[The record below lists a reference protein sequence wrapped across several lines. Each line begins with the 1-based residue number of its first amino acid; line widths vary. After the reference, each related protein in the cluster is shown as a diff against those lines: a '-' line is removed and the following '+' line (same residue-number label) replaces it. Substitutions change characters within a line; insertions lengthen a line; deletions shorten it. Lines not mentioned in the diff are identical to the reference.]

1 MGSEFEAVH
10 ATAAAECL
18 NAFFAPPN
26 RFANPVAPQNETGAA
41 SLPDGKVVPAEL
53 VDAIRRCLKGADD
66 LPVLLPFQANEG
78 DSITWYACARD
89 KASQRD
95 LRADLHAFIGPTY
108 ADFDLAA
115 DAATAA
121 DAILARHDFLPVPF
135 IASRSAYEAR
145 IAGQWRTYWA
155 LLQRRPVR
163 RTLEPRTFAQRR
175 AALDR
180 ALLAKQEHD
189 VRAAY
194 AALREHHGLSAENR
208 AFLDIRI
215 AAAFGRWEEILAH
228 PSFPHL
234 LKIRLPPE
242 TFGDIWDAL
251 YEVHLRPLEQQG
263 NAQRLIA
270 EFDQEVRPGTG
281 HLLRTLGRSRR
292 PAALKSF
299 LLHELS
305 RAQPS
310 ADLCKQWLSELGD
323 DAFGRATTS
332 VQDCIAALTPRHG
345 LEAARKSMEFERYE
359 DAYDLL
365 WQLPDSMEVLAALLR
380 CAKEIDD
387 SVRAHD
393 VIGRVQAG
401 AAAFQDA
408 IQQKRPRLLADVR
421 SLAGRKPAASLA
433 SQLRTEPEDEAAVKD
448 IVEYW
453 RELANTDASTHLD
466 DAMVQNLVQS
476 MEDEALGNASTF
488 DALLPIWFGW
498 LVERTAPQV
507 RFIPLY
513 RCLIEAMQVRDR
525 FPDSELEL
533 IKRAALHLVMAGPTP
548 EQYEALMQRLA
559 DIFTQVRSPH
569 SMGWGLDLMD
579 GLMIAPVR
587 SEDAR
592 LRLMMGVLVA
602 GQEYMARLAPTQ
614 KALLL
619 LLAHEVSFTMASEA
633 DGMATLDAVDAVD
646 EGTRVMLYSLDS
658 QATQRAANVLR
669 TLVPRLHVTTNSD
682 TECTQRLRQHTSHAK
697 YVVFVSSVA
706 THQAFYCIKSAIR
719 DDDALRQ
726 VPGTGTTRIV
736 ETVLNAIQP
745 VR

>member
-1 MGSEFEAVH
+1 MASEIEAVP

-26 RFANPVAPQNETGAA
+26 RFAYPVKWQSESSAA
-41 SLPDGKVVPAEL
+41 SLPDGEDVPADL
-53 VDAIRRCLKGADD
+53 VDAIRRCLKGADN
-66 LPVLLPFQANEG
+66 LPVLLPFRANEG
-78 DSITWYACARD
+78 DRITWYACARD
-89 KASQRD
+89 KAGQRD
-95 LRADLHAFIGPTY
+95 LRADLRAFIGPTY
-108 ADFDLAA
+108 ADFDL
-115 DAATAA
+115 DANAETAA
-121 DAILARHDFLPVPF
+121 DAILARHDFLAVPF
-135 IASRSAYEAR
+135 IASRSAYEAK
-145 IAGQWRTYWA
+145 ISGQWGSYWT

-163 RTLEPRTFAQRR
+163 RTLELRTFAQRR

-180 ALLAKQEHD
+180 ALLAKQEPD
-189 VRAAY
+189 ARAAY

-215 AAAFGRWEEILAH
+215 AAAFGRWEEILRH

-251 YEVHLRPLEQQG
+251 YEVHLRPLEQQSD
-263 NAQRLIA
+263 AQYLIV
-270 EFDQEVRPGTG
+270 EFDREVRPGIA
-281 HLLRTLGRSRR
+281 HLLRALGRSRR

-305 RAQPS
+305 QTQPS

-323 DAFGRATTS
+323 DAFGRATAS
-332 VQDCIAALTPRHG
+332 VQERIAALTPRHG
-345 LEAARKSMEFERYE
+345 PEAALESMEFERYE

-365 WQLPDSMEVLAALLR
+365 WQSPDSMEVLTALLR

-393 VIGRVQAG
+393 VIGRVQVS

-408 IQQKRPRLLADVR
+408 VQEKRPRLLADVR
-421 SLAGRKPAASLA
+421 NLAARKPAASLA
-433 SQLRTEPEDEAAVKD
+433 SQLRTESEDEGAIKD

-453 RELANTDASTHLD
+453 RELANTDASIHLD
-466 DAMVQNLVQS
+466 DAMAQDLVQC

-498 LVERTAPQV
+498 LVERTAPQA

-525 FPDSELEL
+525 FPESELEL

-559 DIFTQVRSPH
+559 DIFIQVRSPH
-569 SMGWGLDLMD
+569 SMGWALDLMD
-579 GLMIAPVR
+579 GLMIAPTR

-592 LRLMMGVLVA
+592 LRLMMAVLVA
-602 GQEYMARLAPTQ
+602 GQEYRARLAPTQ
-614 KALLL
+614 MALLL
-619 LLAHEVSFTMASEA
+619 LLAHEVSFAMAPEA
-633 DGMATLDAVDAVD
+633 DGMVTLDAVDQLGG
-646 EGTRVMLYSLDS
+646 GTRVMLYSLDS
-658 QATQRAANVLR
+658 QATQRAVNVLK
-669 TLVPRLHVTTNSD
+669 TLAPRLHVTTNSD
-682 TECTQRLRQHTSHAK
+682 TECTQRLRQHARHAK

-719 DDDALRQ
+719 DDDVLRQ

-736 ETVLNAIQP
+736 DTVLNAIQP